1 MQTSP
6 SKPLATQD
14 RMFPAVLLLAFTA
27 QLIACLYFYEYA
39 ADTGTT
45 HYQMFDQ
52 VFDTHPDLSMT
63 AQVVIGA
70 TLVMLIA
77 MLIGTSALLV
87 AAFKQAAPSGR
98 GNLRLFL
105 GGVCACVLFLVLLL
119 RVPDLRLPSGP
130 HGTLEI
136 LALLAASLLFT
147 LVILRADVES
157 RLLRLVLLSSGGAVL
172 AMSVSVIALLR
183 WLTVLSLAAS
193 ALFNGPEG
201 AFGLT
206 TAATLLAILVVMASA
221 TGGALTTVVLGFFR
235 R

>member
-1 MQTSP
+1 MQASP
-6 SKPLATQD
+6 SKPLAPAD
-14 RMFPAVLLLAFTA
+14 RMLPAALLLAFTA
-27 QLIACLYFYEYA
+27 QLMACLYFAEYA
-39 ADTGTT
+39 TDTGTPR
-45 HYQMFDQ
+45 YQ
-52 VFDTHPDLSMT
+52 VFDRVFETHPDLSMT
-63 AQVVIGA
+63 AQIVIGA

-87 AAFKQAAPSGR
+87 AALKQAAPLGR
-98 GNLRLFL
+98 GNLRLFVS
-105 GGVCACVLFLVLLL
+105 GICAVVLFLVLFL

-147 LVILRADVES
+147 LLILRADVGS
-157 RLLRLVLLSSGGAVL
+157 RLLRLVLFSGTAAVL

-183 WLTVLSLAAS
+183 WLTVLSLAAPT
-193 ALFNGPEG
+193 LFNGPEG

-206 TAATLLAILVVMASA
+206 TAATGLSILVVMASA
-221 TGGALTTVVLGFFR
+221 TGSALTTVVLGFFR